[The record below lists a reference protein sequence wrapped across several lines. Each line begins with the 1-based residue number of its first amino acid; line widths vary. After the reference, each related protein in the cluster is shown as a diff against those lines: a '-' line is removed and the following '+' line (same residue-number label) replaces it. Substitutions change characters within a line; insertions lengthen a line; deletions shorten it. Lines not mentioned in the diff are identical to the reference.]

1 MTEISVRAA
10 GGAKALP
17 LPGRNIKEVKNM
29 TVKEAVILAAEELGV
44 GFIPGVEISTG
55 WGGRVVHIVG

>member
-44 GFIPGVEISTG
+44 GDKVKKLLRERG
-55 WGGRVVHIVG
+55 

>member
-44 GFIPGVEISTG
+44 GDKAKNYYEN
-55 WGGRVVHIVG
+55 GGEERERRKRS